1 MSTGKRRLII
11 AEDFNLGNTTTT
23 IPADSGGTRAATKIG
38 LHTFTGYYGTAIT
51 AASVITP
58 ASDGKNFAITG
69 STSIAGVVVTGRTA
83 GWEFR
88 LIFTGTGTITHAGS
102 PASGVA
108 FACAGSAD
116 IVSASSGTTIVECLY
131 DGSVIQAWP
140 VKTVNFVGI

>member
-1 MSTGKRRLII
+1 MAAKRRKIVT
-11 AEDFNLGNTTTT
+11 EDLDLGNGSVT
-23 IPADSGGTRAATKIG
+23 IPTDSGGSRTGTQVG
-38 LHTFTGYYGTAIT
+38 LESFNGNYGTTIT

-58 ASDGKNFAITG
+58 ARNGKNFPISG
-69 STSIAGVVVTGRTA
+69 STAIDGVTVTGRSA

-108 FACAGSAD
+108 FALAGSQSITA
-116 IVSASSGTTIVECLY
+116 ASSGTTIVECLY
-131 DGSVIQAWP
+131 DGTVIQAWP